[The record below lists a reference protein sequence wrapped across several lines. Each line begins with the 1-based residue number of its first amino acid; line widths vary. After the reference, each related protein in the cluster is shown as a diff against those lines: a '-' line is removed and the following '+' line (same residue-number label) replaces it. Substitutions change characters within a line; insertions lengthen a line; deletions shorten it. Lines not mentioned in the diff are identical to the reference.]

1 MYFSHSHMSD
11 YGRAIKA
18 DDQVYLSAPRMPREL
33 LIEKNLVKFFMK
45 YIRDLKNDEI
55 QILVDE

>member
-1 MYFSHSHMSD
+1 MSD

>member
-1 MYFSHSHMSD
+1 MSD
-11 YGRAIKA
+11 YARARKA
-18 DDQVYLSAPRMPREL
+18 DDQEYLSAPQRPREL
-33 LIEKNLVKFFMK
+33 LMEEHLIKFFMQ